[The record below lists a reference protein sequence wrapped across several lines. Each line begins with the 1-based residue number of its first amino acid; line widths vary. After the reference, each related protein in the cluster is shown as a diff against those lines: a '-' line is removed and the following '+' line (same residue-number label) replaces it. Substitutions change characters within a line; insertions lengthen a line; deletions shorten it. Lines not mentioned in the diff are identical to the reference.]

1 MSNKKENKYI
11 LERDFQKTPTLNGRI
26 YSKEIYEKALNDYL
40 IKEKNRI
47 KTELRTKK
55 LNKILNN
62 KILNNES

>member
-40 IKEKNRI
+40 IKEKN
-47 KTELRTKK
+47 
-55 LNKILNN
+55 
-62 KILNNES
+62 